1 VESTF
6 IQPPVVS
13 GFELLARSL
22 AAFFNRHHV
31 TVTTIWTWW
40 FDGFSCAS
48 LYLPSS
54 DECALKRVLTVNVI
68 YSLGK
73 KDYILSSNLLSRALE
88 SISLCYSYSS
98 IINLL
103 QIYVLLLY
111 FQNDFTSW
119 KLILLRSGPF
129 GGPRVVACWLRGDI
143 RHSED
148 FSDGVTWVW
157 LAQNLKLICYSSIPL
172 LYQLRGGGGWG
183 ILERSAQ
190 TYSIFSSF
198 PNIWATFC

>member
-1 VESTF
+1 MPVFSAIFLPRSIPQPAKYAGHSFYFFHHRKRKQKVESTF

-31 TVTTIWTWW
+31 TVTTKLNLVVQCL
-40 FDGFSCAS
+40 SCAS

-73 KDYILSSNLLSRALE
+73 KDYILSLNLLSRALG
-88 SISLCYSYSS
+88 SISLCHSYSS

-111 FQNDFTSW
+111 FQKDFTS
-119 KLILLRSGPF
+119 
-129 GGPRVVACWLRGDI
+129 
-143 RHSED
+143 
-148 FSDGVTWVW
+148 
-157 LAQNLKLICYSSIPL
+157 
-172 LYQLRGGGGWG
+172 
-183 ILERSAQ
+183 
-190 TYSIFSSF
+190 
-198 PNIWATFC
+198 